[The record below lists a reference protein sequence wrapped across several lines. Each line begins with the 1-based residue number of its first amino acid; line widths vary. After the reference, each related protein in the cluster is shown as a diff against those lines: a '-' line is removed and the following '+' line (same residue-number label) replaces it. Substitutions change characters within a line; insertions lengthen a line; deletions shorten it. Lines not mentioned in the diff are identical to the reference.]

1 MYGATADCP
10 QTLST
15 GDVGQAA
22 WTAGLLFE
30 TTGDIRFL
38 DQAVRFSDNM
48 LAVRN
53 NPVTG
58 RIMWD
63 GQRDLVWPT
72 KPQESLGAG
81 YAGSESADTIGHMV
95 CASATRSG

>member
-1 MYGATADCP
+1 MCVMRSCAALMS

-15 GDVGQAA
+15 GDIGQSA

-38 DQAVRFSDNM
+38 DQAVLFSDNM

-58 RIMWD
+58 RIMWT
-63 GQRDLVWPT
+63 GQRELIWPT
-72 KPQESLGAG
+72 KQAGSLSEK
-81 YAGSESADTIGHMV
+81 YAGSESADVIGHMV
-95 CASATRSG
+95 RRRQ